1 MREIVKELFPSDSSF
16 VAIQGNKGTGKTS
29 LALYLMEIAYAL
41 GIFKYFAGN
50 AELENTPFPYVVIRS
65 LEALQQYCES
75 LNHRVLFLF
84 DEMGLNVPRGTPWAR
99 LNTAF
104 IVQLQVIRKYKLSL
118 IGCLIGDSIS
128 DTILN
133 PDHLD
138 AVIEKV
144 GLTEAVFKDY
154 RRSRATFIEGIPKP
168 RTKFKQ
174 YQVAVFNEK
183 ATELIKKTVYLTPE
197 QEIAVQ
203 KKLNKQPLT
212 NAESSLLKRL
222 KERDFQE
229 KYGGIEL
236 SSCHI
241 LSEEKVV
248 TERQTEG

>member
-41 GIFKYFAGN
+41 GLFKYFAGN
-50 AELENTPFPYVVIRS
+50 AELDDPPFPYVVIRS
-65 LEALQQYCES
+65 LEELQRYCES
-75 LNHRVLFLF
+75 LHHRVLFLF

-104 IVQLQVIRKYKLSL
+104 IVQLQVIRKFRLSL

-128 DTILN
+128 ETILN

-144 GLTEAVFKDY
+144 SRTEAVFKDY
-154 RRSRATFIEGIPKP
+154 RRNRSTFIAEIPKP
-168 RTKFKQ
+168 KTKFKQ
-174 YQVAVFNEK
+174 YQVAWFSEK
-183 ATELIKKTVYLTPE
+183 AVQSEKTTIYITEE
-197 QEIAVQ
+197 QRIVIE
-203 KKLNKQPLT
+203 KRLNGQPLT
-212 NAESSLLKRL
+212 NAEASILKRL
-222 KERDFQE
+222 KERDFKE
-229 KYGGIEL
+229 KYGGSVL

-241 LSEEKVV
+241 LSEEKVEV
-248 TERQTEG
+248 ERQTEG